1 MWQSGECAWGTVY
14 IYGNNFTPYSKV
26 YINDEKVDTIYI
38 DKNTLIVMYP
48 ELKAGDGFVVKQQNS
63 DTHILSET
71 EKYIYAN
78 EETNAG
84 KEKVTKKHKKK
95 HKKK

>member
-1 MWQSGECAWGTVY
+1 MHNDVGTIY

-38 DKNTLIVMYP
+38 DRNTLIVQHL
-48 ELKAGDGFVVKQQNS
+48 ELKAGDNFVVKQQNS

-71 EKYIYAN
+71 KPYTYAA
-78 EETNAG
+78 EETNAH
-84 KEKVTKKHKKK
+84 KTTKKHKHKKNK